1 MSPEP
6 TTRCDLAV
14 IGGGIAGLYAA
25 LCVGDEAEVLLLSKG
40 PLRSSASFLAQG
52 GVAAATALLD
62 RGWGKPAQA
71 PTGADGEREIQVT
84 SMPDKHVT
92 IDATPVEIDGKPV
105 AVKADKSR

>member
-1 MSPEP
+1 MPKALTEIRS
-6 TTRCDLAV
+6 LARASSR
-14 IGGGIAGLYAA
+14 IAISTLTGICGAKDAPPAA
-25 LCVGDEAEVLLLSKG
+25 
-40 PLRSSASFLAQG
+40 R
-52 GVAAATALLD
+52 VAAATALLD